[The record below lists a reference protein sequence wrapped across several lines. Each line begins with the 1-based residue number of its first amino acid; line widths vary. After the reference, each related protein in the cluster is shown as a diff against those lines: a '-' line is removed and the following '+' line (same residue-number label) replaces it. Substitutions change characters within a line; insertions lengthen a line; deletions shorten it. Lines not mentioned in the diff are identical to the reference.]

1 MSIKCSVFSVVLSSL
16 TILDLHNTI
25 QIRGEQINIYR
36 NHPAV
41 ITRAPEPEEPGT
53 DFSLRLCVNGK
64 CSDIIAFLYQE
75 K

>member
-1 MSIKCSVFSVVLSSL
+1 MFVCSDFGVVLTSW

>member
-1 MSIKCSVFSVVLSSL
+1 MIDSALEG
-16 TILDLHNTI
+16 DLHNII
-25 QIRGEQINIYR
+25 QIRGKQINIYR

-41 ITRAPEPEEPGT
+41 ITRERKREREIAGHR
-53 DFSLRLCVNGK
+53 FFFAALCNGK